1 MNRSARRP
9 FVPPPDLEAFVYRPE
24 SATAAF
30 DAGVTDASV
39 PESAPPPAP
48 PPRIDSGRLFGGC
61 RELVIEHAGCEY
73 RLRRTR
79 TGKLILTK

>member
-1 MNRSARRP
+1 MSPPASAAHRHVVEPPRAQAAAARRL
-9 FVPPPDLEAFVYRPE
+9 D
-24 SATAAF
+24 SASLF
-30 DAGVTDASV
+30 AGH
-39 PESAPPPAP
+39 
-48 PPRIDSGRLFGGC
+48 